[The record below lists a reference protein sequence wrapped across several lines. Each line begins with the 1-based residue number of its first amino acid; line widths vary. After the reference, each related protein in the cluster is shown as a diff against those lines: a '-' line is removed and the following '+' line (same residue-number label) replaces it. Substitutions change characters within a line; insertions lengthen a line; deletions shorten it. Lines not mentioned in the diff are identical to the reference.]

1 MRVYRLWKVN
11 YDWACKKAAAELFER
26 ASKRPSIPQAGT
38 ILTSQLAGFSPT
50 DWLILS
56 GAVRDSALG
65 SQRRRRL
72 AHPERP
78 LCPISV
84 QRRADYEIVFS
95 AAQRSDAAGTR
106 LTRPRTAICAERVK
120 STQSVLSKKDRTA
133 LRFLGF
139 TSYCRRGADAPVFI
153 VVDAKR

>member
-1 MRVYRLWKVN
+1 MRIYRLWQVN
-11 YDWACKKAAAELFER
+11 YDRACKKAAAELFER
-26 ASKRPSIPQAGT
+26 ASKRPSTPQAGT
-38 ILTSQLAGFSPT
+38 ILTSQLAGLSPS

-56 GAVRDSALG
+56 GVVRDSALG

-84 QRRADYEIVFS
+84 QRQADWETAFS
-95 AAQRSDAAGTR
+95 AAQRSNAAGTR
-106 LTRPRTAICAERVK
+106 LAGPRTAIYAEGAKNTR
-120 STQSVLSKKDRTA
+120 SVLSKKDRTA

-139 TSYCRRGADAPVFI
+139 TSCCRRGAGTTVFI
-153 VVDAKR
+153 VLSAKR

>member
-1 MRVYRLWKVN
+1 MRIYRLWQVN
-11 YDWACKKAAAELFER
+11 YDRACKKAAAELFER

-50 DWLILS
+50 VWLILS
-56 GAVRDSALG
+56 GVVRDSALRR
-65 SQRRRRL
+65 QRRRRL

-78 LCPISV
+78 LCPICV
-84 QRRADYEIVFS
+84 QRQADWEVVFS
-95 AAQRSDAAGTR
+95 AAQRSDAAGAR
-106 LTRPRTAICAERVK
+106 LTLPRTAIYAEGANHAR
-120 STQSVLSKKDRTA
+120 SVLSKKDRTA

-139 TSYCRRGADAPVFI
+139 TSYCRRDADTPVFI

>member
-1 MRVYRLWKVN
+1 MRIHRLWQVN
-11 YDWACKKAAAELFER
+11 YDRACKKAAAELFER

-56 GAVRDSALG
+56 GVVRDSALG

-84 QRRADYEIVFS
+84 QLRADWEIVFS
-95 AAQRSDAAGTR
+95 ADQRSDAAGTR
-106 LTRPRTAICAERVK
+106 LTRPRTAIHAERAH
-120 STQSVLSKKDRTA
+120 STRSVLSKKDKTA

-139 TSYCRRGADAPVFI
+139 TSYCRRGADTPAFI
-153 VVDAKR
+153 AVDAKR